1 MTGLSKITD
10 KILAEAREDA
20 ARALAEADAKC
31 EQIAAQYAAK
41 AAAIRAEL
49 NEEARREAAELVARA
64 KSGEAM
70 ERRNASMEL
79 RSAKIDEAFSLAHKE
94 LLQLSEERYLELLMR
109 LLLSAVRIQ
118 SRQEIVSRELYGEED
133 APSYERY
140 EVLLNERDRVRFG
153 EALMR
158 NLEARIDQDYAAM
171 LQKIF
176 LSEQT
181 VGIDGGLILKSG
193 SIELNCSLR
202 ALFEELRPSL
212 EAKVGQRLFPEKSE
226 RNGS

>member
-10 KILAEAREDA
+10 KILTEAREDA
-20 ARALAEADAKC
+20 ARTLAAADKRC
-31 EQIAAQYAAK
+31 EEIAAEYAAR
-41 AAAIRAEL
+41 AAAIRSEL

-70 ERRNASMEL
+70 ERRNASLEL
-79 RSAKIDEAFSLAHKE
+79 RGARIDEAFSLAHKE
-94 LLQLSEERYLELLMR
+94 LLQLSEERYLELLTR
-109 LLLSAVRIQ
+109 LLLSAVRMQ
-118 SRQEIVSRELYGEED
+118 AEQEIVSRELYGEED

-140 EVLLNERDRVRFG
+140 EVLLNERDRARFG
-153 EALMR
+153 EALLR
-158 NLEARIDQDYAAM
+158 GLRERLDQGYARM
-171 LQKIF
+171 LGKIS

-181 VGIDGGLILKSG
+181 AGIDGGLILKSG

-202 ALFEELRPSL
+202 ALFEEIRPSL

-226 RNGS
+226 RKGS